1 MSDKICTFNYANENF
16 DSYRRPD
23 VVGGPTTNECMTKDD
38 FLSIYEGDDSLL
50 VDYQGNQLV
59 PISKCKSGYKC
70 DESYVRTIKYHSS
83 KSINTFKINVK
94 GTGVFLVS
102 INMTPYRNY
111 FVIVYDN
118 LGNVVKT
125 INQVNSTLALF
136 KVPKTTNTLDEF
148 TVVITNKSNPQYT
161 ITEYLSYWYCFSC
174 AINNNQS
181 GMLFPKKI
189 YVREDGLAIDT
200 NIFVINTNPGNY
212 PNIQYNNSNNPLKFL
227 TEKLGTINYNS
238 NENVGIYSAALL
250 NNSYNASAGT
260 VFNNY
265 KFTFLGTVDFSVHYI
280 SAAWSASNY

>member
-70 DESYVRTIKYHSS
+70 NESYVRTIQYNSS
-83 KSINTFKINVK
+83 KSINTFKINVN
-94 GTGVFLVS
+94 GTGVFPVS

-111 FVIVYDN
+111 SVIVYDN

-125 INQVNSTLALF
+125 INQVNSMLALF
-136 KVPKTTNTLDEF
+136 KVPKTTNTMEEF
-148 TVVITNKSNPQYT
+148 KVVIMNKSNPLYT
-161 ITEYLSYWYCFSC
+161 VPTYINYYYSFSC
-174 AINNNQS
+174 AISNSQS

-189 YVREDGLAIDT
+189 YVREDGTPIAI
-200 NIFVINTNPGNY
+200 NIFVINTNPGNS

-227 TEKLGTINYNS
+227 NTKLGAINYNS
-238 NENVGIYSAALL
+238 NENVGIYTESLD
-250 NNSYNASAGT
+250 NNSYNALAGT

-280 SAAWSASNY
+280 SDAWSASN

>member
-70 DESYVRTIKYHSS
+70 NESYVRTIQYNSS
-83 KSINTFKINVK
+83 ESINTFKINVK
-94 GTGVFLVS
+94 GTGVFPVS
-102 INMTPYRNY
+102 INMLPYRNY
-111 FVIVYDN
+111 SVIVYDN

-125 INQVNSTLALF
+125 INQVNFALALF

-148 TVVITNKSNPQYT
+148 TVVITNKSNPQHTVPTYPT
-161 ITEYLSYWYCFSC
+161 YSYSFSC
-174 AINNNQS
+174 AISNSQS
-181 GMLFPKKI
+181 GMLFPNKI
-189 YVREDGLAIDT
+189 YVREDGSEIYT
-200 NIFVINTNPGNY
+200 HVFVINTNPGDY
-212 PNIQYNNSNNPLKFL
+212 PNIRYDNSNNPLKFL
-227 TEKLGTINYNS
+227 NTKLGGINYNS
-238 NENVGIYSAALL
+238 NENVGIYLASLS
-250 NNSYNASAGT
+250 NNSYRALAGT

-265 KFTFLGTVDFSVHYI
+265 KFTFLETVDFSVHYV
-280 SAAWSASNY
+280 SDAWSASN

>member
-23 VVGGPTTNECMTKDD
+23 VVGGHTTNECMTKDD

-70 DESYVRTIKYHSS
+70 DESYIRTIKYHSS
-83 KSINTFKINVK
+83 ESINTFKISVK
-94 GTGVFLVS
+94 GTGVFPVS
-102 INMTPYRNY
+102 INMSPYRNY
-111 FVIVYDN
+111 SVIVYDN

-125 INQVNSTLALF
+125 INQVNSMLALF

-148 TVVITNKSNPQYT
+148 TVVITNKSNPLYT

-181 GMLFPKKI
+181 VMLFPKKI
-189 YVREDGLAIDT
+189 YVREDGTAIDV
-200 NIFVINTNPGNY
+200 NVFVINTNPGDS
-212 PNIQYNNSNNPLKFL
+212 PNIQYDNSNNPLTFL
-227 TEKLGTINYNS
+227 NKKLGTINYNS
-238 NENVGIYSAALL
+238 NENVGIYAASLH
-250 NNSYNASAGT
+250 NNSYNALAGT

-265 KFTFLGTVDFSVHYI
+265 KFTFLGTVNFSVHYI
-280 SAAWSASNY
+280 SAAWSASN

>member
-23 VVGGPTTNECMTKDD
+23 VVGVPTTNECMTKDD

-70 DESYVRTIKYHSS
+70 DESYVRTIRYHSS

-94 GTGVFLVS
+94 GTGVFPVS
-102 INMTPYRNY
+102 INMSPYRNY
-111 FVIVYDN
+111 SVIVYDN

-148 TVVITNKSNPQYT
+148 TVVITNKSNPLYT
-161 ITEYLSYWYCFSC
+161 VPTYPAYFYSFSC

-189 YVREDGLAIDT
+189 YVREDGTSIAT

-212 PNIQYNNSNNPLKFL
+212 PNIQYNNSNNPLTFL
-227 TEKLGTINYNS
+227 STKLGTINYNS
-238 NENVGIYSAALL
+238 NENVGIYTEAPH
-250 NNSYNASAGT
+250 NNSYNARAGT

-280 SAAWSASNY
+280 SDAWSASN